1 MSTRIILTQA
11 RQAGRGYEPA
21 GKEVTVPEHL
31 AEILISQG
39 LARRPGDPDP
49 KNKSAEPPTRKA
61 VKERTKA
68 ERKAAEPDE
77 STPEPIPTG
86 DVSPTVA
93 IRMKGRSKG

>member
-39 LARRPGDPDP
+39 LARRPGEADP
-49 KNKSAEPPTRKA
+49 KNKAAEPPSRKA
-61 VKERTKA
+61 TRERSKD
-68 ERKAAEPDE
+68 ERK
-77 STPEPIPTG
+77 PEPTPPQVDTEPIG
-86 DVSPTVA
+86 DVSPTVP

>member
-39 LARRPGDPDP
+39 LARRPGDPDH
-49 KNKSAEPPTRKA
+49 KNKAAEPPTRKA

-68 ERKAAEPDE
+68 ERKAAEPE
-77 STPEPIPTG
+77 STPEPISAG
-86 DVSPTVA
+86 DVSPTVP